1 MTSPNR
7 LVVWVALGLSVLVLT
22 TGCRTVQVR
31 SRPVAKCVRSFP
43 PVGPAIV
50 RLPVHLVFPGG
61 VEVLKHLARL
71 YQGGLNLFVPD
82 LSAVPE
88 AGTEPHLT
96 QLWARMQEPIFLD
109 DDFWLVLRPVTLGI
123 GRARSDLKRA
133 DSTRFVLEM
142 TARPEIVFGPKPE
155 VVPIP
160 MPPLQKFQAGPA
172 IFRAMS
178 NARFSYA
185 EANDYFRKPEQ
196 KILGRVLSA
205 KGERKLTLV
214 GLAFH
219 GEGGKVELDA
229 KLLYDPPILNLTGHP
244 SEMTVHLWGK
254 PRFLP
259 KQRVFDFPDLDF
271 DVESGNLLVKLMD
284 LLYKNHFRTMLR
296 RLAKVPIGMKL
307 DWMKGRIDLALN
319 KPIGRFARLKTQAKS
334 FKVIDAFAD
343 EEGIE
348 IRVSIQGTAVL
359 QVVWN

>member
-1 MTSPNR
+1 MTPPNR
-7 LVVWVALGLSVLVLT
+7 RGSWAALGLSVLVLT
-22 TGCRTVQVR
+22 AGCRTAPVR
-31 SRPVAKCVRSFP
+31 SRPAAECIRSFP
-43 PVGPAIV
+43 AVGPAIV
-50 RLPVHLVFPGG
+50 RLPVQIVFPGG
-61 VEVLKHLARL
+61 ADVLKRIARI
-71 YQGGLNLFVPD
+71 YQGGLDLFTPVPGGTPD
-82 LSAVPE
+82 
-88 AGTEPHLT
+88 AGKDPHLT
-96 QLWARMQEPIFLD
+96 ELWARMQEPIFLD
-109 DDFWLVLRPVTLGI
+109 KDFWLVVRPETLGI

-133 DSTRFVLEM
+133 STAQVVLEM

-160 MPPLQKFQAGPA
+160 LPPLQKFQAGPA

-196 KILGRVLSA
+196 GLLGRVLSA

-214 GLAFH
+214 GLTFR
-219 GEGGKVELDA
+219 GEGGKVELEA

-259 KQRVFDFPDLDF
+259 KRRVFDFPDLDF
-271 DVESGNLLVKLMD
+271 DVDSGNLLVKLMD
-284 LLYKNHFRTMLR
+284 LLYKNHFRTLLR
-296 RLAKVPIGMKL
+296 RLAKVPIGLKL
-307 DWMKGRIDLALN
+307 DWMRGRIDLALN

-343 EEGIE
+343 EDGIE